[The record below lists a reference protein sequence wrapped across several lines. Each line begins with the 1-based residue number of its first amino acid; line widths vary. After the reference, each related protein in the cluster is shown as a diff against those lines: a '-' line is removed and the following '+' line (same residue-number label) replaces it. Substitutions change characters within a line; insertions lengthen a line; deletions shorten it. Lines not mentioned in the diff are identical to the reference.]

1 MLKQE
6 AKARLQFNLK
16 QSRFG
21 ETAMAHSRLRTFL
34 LAVFAVFAF
43 VCAAGAEPTFPALT
57 DRIVDQAGLL
67 DPAARSRLE
76 AKLQDLEA
84 KTSTQLVVVTLPSLD
99 GYDIADYGYQLGRR
113 WGIGQ
118 KGKNNG
124 ALLIVAPNE
133 RRVRIEVGY
142 GLEGTLTDAV
152 SRLIID
158 QAILP
163 RFRVKDFSGGI
174 ERGVDDVV
182 QVLSGDA
189 DDFKRRAAERD
200 SRPQGGEGFGLFTI
214 VLFILIIWLFIYLQ
228 RAQQQ
233 QAAGRR
239 RSRWGPIIVGGGA
252 PGGWPGGGW
261 PSGGSGGGYSG
272 GGGFSGGGGSFG
284 GGGSSGSW

>member
-1 MLKQE
+1 M
-6 AKARLQFNLK
+6 AR
-16 QSRFG
+16 
-21 ETAMAHSRLRTFL
+21 ARLRTFV
-34 LAVFAVFAF
+34 LAVFTVFAL
-43 VCAAGAEPTFPALT
+43 VCLVQAEPSFPTLT
-57 DRIVDQAGLL
+57 GRIVDQAGLL
-67 DPAARSRLE
+67 DPTARSRLE
-76 AKLQDLEA
+76 GKLQELEA
-84 KTSTQLVVVTLPSLD
+84 KTSTQLVVVTLPSLN

-142 GLEGTLTDAV
+142 GLEGTMTDAV

-158 QAILP
+158 HAILP

-174 ERGVDDVV
+174 ERGVDDIV

-200 SRPQGGEGFGLFTI
+200 SRPSGGEGFGLFTL
-214 VLFILIIWLFIYLQ
+214 VLFILIIWLSVYLQ

-233 QAAGRR
+233 AYGRGRR
-239 RSRWGPIIVGGGA
+239 RSRWGPIVGGGA
-252 PGGWPGGGW
+252 AGGGWPGGGW
-261 PSGGSGGGYSG
+261 SSGGSGGGYSG

>member
-1 MLKQE
+1 M
-6 AKARLQFNLK
+6 ARV
-16 QSRFG
+16 
-21 ETAMAHSRLRTFL
+21 RLRACL
-34 LAVFAVFAF
+34 LAAFAILALA
-43 VCAAGAEPTFPALT
+43 CASHAELSFPALMG
-57 DRIVDQAGLL
+57 RVVDQAGIL
-67 DPAARSRLE
+67 DAAARSRLE
-76 AKLQDLEA
+76 TKLKDLES
-84 KTSTQLVVVTLPSLD
+84 KTTTQLVVVTLRSLG
-99 GYDIADYGYQLGRR
+99 GYDIADYGYQLGRH

-124 ALLIVAPNE
+124 AMLIVAPTD
-133 RRVRIEVGY
+133 RKVRIEVGY

-158 QAILP
+158 HAILP
-163 RFRVKDFSGGI
+163 RFRAGDFAGGI
-174 ERGVDDVV
+174 ERGADDIV

-200 SRPQGGEGFGLFTI
+200 SRPRGGEGISLFAI
-214 VLFILIIWLFIYLQ
+214 VLIILVIWLFIYLQ

-239 RSRWGPIIVGGGA
+239 RSRWGPVVGGGL
-252 PGGWPGGGW
+252 PGGWSGGGW
-261 PSGGSGGGYSG
+261 SGGSGGDS

>member
-1 MLKQE
+1 M
-6 AKARLQFNLK
+6 ARV
-16 QSRFG
+16 
-21 ETAMAHSRLRTFL
+21 RLRACV
-34 LAVFAVFAF
+34 LAAFAILALA
-43 VCAAGAEPTFPALT
+43 CASQAELSFPALT
-57 DRIVDQAGLL
+57 GRVVDQAGIL
-67 DPAARSRLE
+67 DAAARSRLE
-76 AKLQDLEA
+76 AKLKDLES
-84 KTSTQLVVVTLPSLD
+84 KTTTQLVVVTLRSLG
-99 GYDIADYGYQLGRR
+99 GYDIADYGYQLGRH

-124 ALLIVAPNE
+124 ALLIVAPTD
-133 RRVRIEVGY
+133 RKVRIEVGY

-158 QAILP
+158 HAILP
-163 RFRVKDFSGGI
+163 RFRAGDFAGGI
-174 ERGVDDVV
+174 ERGADDIV

-200 SRPQGGEGFGLFTI
+200 SRPRGGEGISLFAI
-214 VLFILIIWLFIYLQ
+214 VLIILVIWLFIYLQ

-239 RSRWGPIIVGGGA
+239 RSRWGPVVGGGL
-252 PGGWPGGGW
+252 PGGWSGGGW
-261 PSGGSGGGYSG
+261 SGGSGGDS